1 MNLYLVSN
9 NNSDILKSA
18 GKRYQ
23 RDYDILQI
31 KKRIELRIKIE
42 ELTEIEKNLTL
53 LDEINSKPKQDLQY
67 NDFIESLRLKRKLKY
82 GY

>member
-1 MNLYLVSN
+1 MSLYLII
-9 NNSDILKSA
+9 SDKSKQYNEI
-18 GKRYQ
+18 GKRYC

-31 KKRIELRIKIE
+31 QKKIELRIKIE
-42 ELTEIEKNLTL
+42 ELMEIEKNLTL
-53 LDEINSKPKQDLQY
+53 LELIEKKENPSY

>member
-9 NNSDILKSA
+9 NNSDIFKSV

>member
-9 NNSDILKSA
+9 NNSDIFKSV

-31 KKRIELRIKIE
+31 KKKIELRIKID
-42 ELTEIEKNLTL
+42 ELIEIEKNLTL
-53 LDEINSKPKQDLQY
+53 LDEINSKPKQDLKY